1 MSELMKPLRLKE
13 LLEWIL
19 SEYLYQRSIFGI
31 PEEKFFYKK
40 KNSSVNIFNQ
50 KLDLPLGPAAGP
62 HTQMSQ
68 NIVSAYLCGARFFE
82 LKTVQ
87 KLDNLRLEKPCI
99 DAEDEAYNVEWSQ
112 ELSLSDSFSEYLK
125 AWFLIHFLKESFG
138 FSRLR
143 ENGFIFNMS
152 VGYDLEG
159 IKSQRMDSFLEGLK
173 DASASELFD
182 EYRNIIL
189 SLTHTKLFEAFQEC
203 LKGSEGLL
211 ERLINVFENIPS
223 NVSNS
228 VTLSTM
234 HGCPPGEIERIA
246 EYLMSEKGLNTFVK
260 LNPTLLGYEIV
271 DSIINFPSGSFILDK
286 NSFRE
291 DLQFTDALSLIKNL
305 KTFSE
310 GTGKTF
316 GIKLSNTLPVKNNR
330 RRFHENQMYMSGRTL
345 FPLTVTLA
353 DKLSGEFNGNINI
366 SFSGGA
372 SAKNITKILS
382 TGIYPVTMATEL
394 LKPGGY
400 MRLRQ
405 MADLIEEDCIMTTE
419 TRGKSIDLKALKLLA
434 EESLKNPHYSKSE
447 NIIRVPKVSSELEMF
462 DCYIS
467 PCVQACPVHQD
478 IPGYARLIS
487 EGLYARAFQLIV
499 QKNPLPNI
507 TGYICDRKCMSNCQR
522 CQYDF
527 PVEIRE
533 LKKAAAEKG
542 YMEYLKENNNSL
554 SLKPNGIRAA
564 VIGAGPGGLSAAFFL
579 SRAGFDVTV
588 FETADK
594 AGGTVRHAI
603 PNFRIPE
610 EAINRDVEFIEKHG
624 VKFIYNADKN
634 FSVSR
639 LKKEGYK
646 YIYVAIGASEPSEIS
661 LSGTGRVY
669 SAIWFL
675 RSFNSGERLPLGK
688 NVAVIGGGNSAMD
701 SARAAKRIDGVENVF
716 VIYRR
721 TKEFMP
727 ADREEFDAAISEG
740 VIFRDLLLP
749 VSFSD
754 KVLCCQKMELS
765 VPEANGRMGIKAL
778 NNSFEYL
785 EIDTVISAVG
795 EHTDFQLLR
804 ENKLLGNE
812 AASPA
817 VSISSNESLLENV
830 FIGGDALRGPSSVI
844 DAVSDGKKTAEYII
858 AKEEIAKEEIAKEEN
873 RISAPGGS
881 IPEIVKLKGTVFQ
894 NNAKTDSLMAD
905 RCLNCSLLCNI
916 CVEVCP
922 NRANV
927 AIPSADMDLF
937 RDKFQIIH
945 IDSLCNSCG
954 NCETFCPHVG
964 GAPYRDKLTLFH
976 DEKSFSQSSNNG
988 FFLDSAAFESTVAA
1002 RYSGETGLIMIDRF
1016 NEVTSTSF
1024 EASLQDEAFHRF
1036 IKTITLVLKNHR
1048 YLIPESSIKK
1058 PYPAA
1063 GGLRK

>member
-40 KNSSVNIFNQ
+40 KNSSVKIFNQ

-87 KLDNLRLEKPCI
+87 KLDNLKLEKPCI

-112 ELSLSDSFSEYLK
+112 ELSLRDSYSEYMK

-138 FSRLR
+138 FSELR
-143 ENGFIFNMS
+143 DNGFIFNMS

-159 IKSQRMDSFLEGLK
+159 IKSDRVDSFLEGLK
-173 DASASELFD
+173 DASGSELFD

-189 SLTHTKLFEAFQEC
+189 SLTHTRLFQAFREC

-211 ERLINVFENIPS
+211 EKLINRFENIPS
-223 NVSNS
+223 NISSS

-234 HGCPPGEIERIA
+234 HGCPPGEIEKIA
-246 EYLMSEKGLNTFVK
+246 KYLMSEKKLNTFVK
-260 LNPTLLGYEIV
+260 LNPTLLGYERV
-271 DSIINFPSGSFILDK
+271 DSIINSPSGNFILDK
-286 NSFRE
+286 NSFTE
-291 DLQFTDALSLIKNL
+291 DLQFTDAISLIKNL

-330 RRFHENQMYMSGRTL
+330 RRFHESQMYMSGRTL

-353 DKLSGEFNGNINI
+353 DKLAGEFNGNINI

-372 SAKNITKILS
+372 SVKNIIKILS
-382 TGIYPVTMATEL
+382 SGIYPVTMATDL

-400 MRLRQ
+400 MRLKQ
-405 MADLIEEDCIMTTE
+405 MADLIEENSIMTE
-419 TRGKSIDLKALKLLA
+419 TWKERIDLEALKLLV
-434 EESLKNPHYSKSE
+434 EDSIINPDYSKSKKTV
-447 NIIRVPKVSSELEMF
+447 RAPKISSELKMF
-462 DCYIS
+462 DCYTS
-467 PCVQACPVHQD
+467 PCMEACPVHQD
-478 IPGYARLIS
+478 IPDYARLIK
-487 EGLYARAFQLIV
+487 EGLYTRAFQLIV

-522 CQYDF
+522 CQYDS
-527 PVEIRE
+527 PVDIRE

-542 YMEYLKENNNSL
+542 YLEYLKENETSL
-554 SLKPNGIRAA
+554 RLNPNGIRVA
-564 VIGAGPGGLSAAFFL
+564 VIGAGPGGLSAAYFL
-579 SRAGFDVTV
+579 SKAGFDVTV
-588 FETADK
+588 LEATDK
-594 AGGTVRHAI
+594 AGGTVRHVI

-624 VKFIYNADKN
+624 VKFIYNANRN
-634 FSVSR
+634 FSVSK
-639 LKKEGYK
+639 LKEEGYK

-661 LSGTGRVY
+661 LTGMGRVY
-669 SAIWFL
+669 NAIWFL
-675 RSFNSGERLPLGK
+675 RSFNSGLKLPLGK

-701 SARAAKRIDGVENVF
+701 SARAARRIEGVENVYI
-716 VIYRR
+716 IYRR

-754 KVLCCQKMELS
+754 NYLCCQKMELS
-765 VPEANGRMGIKAL
+765 GREADGRLVIKAL
-778 NNSFEYL
+778 NNSFEDL

-795 EHTDFQLLR
+795 EHTDLQILR
-804 ENKLLGNE
+804 ENKLLGND

-817 VSISSNESLLENV
+817 VSISSNESLFENV

-844 DAVSDGKKTAEYII
+844 DAISDGKKTAEYII
-858 AKEEIAKEEIAKEEN
+858 AKEEIAIEEN
-873 RISAPGGS
+873 VISASDGS
-881 IPEIVKLKGTVFQ
+881 ISEIVKLKGMVFQ
-894 NNAKTDSLMAD
+894 NNAETDSAMAD
-905 RCLNCSLLCNI
+905 RCLSCGLLCNI

-922 NRANV
+922 NRANI
-927 AIPSADMDLF
+927 AIPSADIDLF

-954 NCETFCPHVG
+954 NCETFCPHS
-964 GAPYRDKLTLFH
+964 GAPFRDKLTLFY

-988 FFLDSAAFESTVAA
+988 FFLDSVSFETSVVA
-1002 RYSGETGLIMIDRF
+1002 RYFGETGLIMIDKF
-1016 NEVTSTSF
+1016 NEVISTSF
-1024 EASLQDEAFHRF
+1024 EASLQDESFDRF

-1048 YLIPESSIKK
+1048 YLIPESSLKGS
-1058 PYPAA
+1058 YPA
-1063 GGLRK
+1063 GGRQL